1 MLEAWNDDIWICTRD
16 IRFLGVET
24 GTRTTIVRMSGGGL
38 FVHSP
43 GLLDAET
50 RKEVDKLGE
59 VRAVVAPS
67 LFHHLYVGQWMDAY
81 PKAIFAAC
89 QGLDWKRPDLAFT
102 CILGDTPHP
111 TWAGELEQVYFSAR
125 RENEVVFFDARSKT
139 MISADALINLSTHP
153 SNTTKFVAKLMGNDA
168 PGTGYLER
176 VMVRDRKVARRQVDR
191 ILAWQP
197 ERIIVSHGG
206 LVRENGSDVIRHA
219 YAWV

>member
-1 MLEAWNDDIWICTRD
+1 MLESWNDDIWIQTRE

-24 GTRTTIVRMSGGGL
+24 GTRMTVIRLSGGGL

-43 GLLDAET
+43 VALDPET
-50 RKEVDKLGE
+50 RKEVDALGE

-67 LFHHLYVGQWMDAY
+67 LFHHLYVGQWMEAY
-81 PKAIFAAC
+81 PNAVFAAC

-111 TWAGELEQVYFSAR
+111 VWAGELEQVYFSAR

-139 MISADALINLSTHP
+139 MICADSLINLSTH
-153 SNTTKFVAKLMGNDA
+153 SAGMTKFVAKLMGNDA
-168 PGTGYLER
+168 PGTGYVER
-176 VMVRDRKVARRQVDR
+176 IMVRDRKVARRQIDR

-197 ERIIVSHGG
+197 EKIILAHGS
-206 LVRENGSDVIRHA
+206 LVPDNGSDVIRHA